1 VCEAGLYQSKLGQST
16 CFPCVPG
23 KYTETKGESQCKDCA
38 ANTFSDVMEA
48 QKCEECEKGT
58 GEFSLEG
65 ATAWYV
71 YFHNTLT
78 FGCKCFETDVLFSNV
93 SLLLFPLPHSFYFLT
108 VSNVSWANTLLAK
121 RALHAQTGNITMFEE
136 TYVKHALLENL
147 QTTPKLHV
155 STQIGS

>member
-1 VCEAGLYQSKLGQST
+1 
-16 CFPCVPG
+16 
-23 KYTETKGESQCKDCA
+23 
-38 ANTFSDVMEA
+38 MEA

-93 SLLLFPLPHSFYFLT
+93 SLLLFHY
-108 VSNVSWANTLLAK
+108 
-121 RALHAQTGNITMFEE
+121 H
-136 TYVKHALLENL
+136 
-147 QTTPKLHV
+147 TPF
-155 STQIGS
+155 TF